1 MNRRRFEEQLVA
13 CITEYKESTYRL
25 AYSYVHNQE
34 DALDIVQEAIQKAF
48 VSLDTLHKPA
58 SMKSWYFRI
67 VVTTALDFIRKQKRV
82 QPVDEETLLSF
93 GLETEDH
100 YHNLDLEQA
109 LEELPFKY
117 KSVIMLRYFEDLK
130 IEEVADILGENV
142 NTIKTR
148 IYQALRLLR
157 VKLKD
162 DSMEEVH
169 QHA

>member
-1 MNRRRFEEQLVA
+1 MNRRRFEELLVS
-13 CITEYKESTYRL
+13 CITEHKESTYRL
-25 AYSYVHNQE
+25 AYSYVHNKE

-48 VSLDTLHKPA
+48 ISLNTLHKPA

-67 VVTTALDFIRKQKRV
+67 VVTTALDFLRKRSRV
-82 QPVDEETLLSF
+82 QPVDDEVLLTL
-93 GLETEDH
+93 GLESEDH

-109 LEELPFKY
+109 LEKLPFKY

-130 IEEVADILGENV
+130 IEEIADILGENV

-148 IYQALRLLR
+148 LYQALKLLR

-162 DSMEEVH
+162 DSMEEVR